1 MWHITLVVRKERGI
15 EGDMLLQSSLKGW
28 TKVLNVKYEIDFINM
43 YTKFFKNTLEKD
55 GKHEN

>member
-1 MWHITLVVRKERGI
+1 
-15 EGDMLLQSSLKGW
+15 MLLQSSLKGW